1 MYYEFREGN
10 AILEK
15 AKEAIENK
23 KDFRIGDIHF
33 AYSKGFEE
41 YCVFELDHPTMFI
54 HGNFKLDLE
63 PVLDYRSD
71 ELKGYRIMA
80 RAGMDFGSE
89 VSASIYINEGEFV
102 CH

>member
-33 AYSKGFEE
+33 ACSKGFEE

-80 RAGMDFGSE
+80 RAGMDFMSE

>member
-1 MYYEFREGN
+1 MYYDFREGN

-33 AYSKGFEE
+33 VYSKGFED

-54 HGNFKLDLE
+54 HGNFDLDLE
-63 PVLDYRSD
+63 PVLDHRSD

-80 RAGMDFGSE
+80 KAGMDFRND
-89 VSASIYINEGEFV
+89 VRASVYINSGEFV

>member
-15 AKEAIENK
+15 AKKAIEDK
-23 KDFRIGDIHF
+23 KDFRIGEIYF
-33 AYSKGFEE
+33 AYSKGFGD

-54 HGNFKLDLE
+54 HGNFDLDLE
-63 PVLDYRSD
+63 PVTDNRTD
-71 ELKGYRIMA
+71 KLKGYRIMA
-80 RAGMDFGSE
+80 WAGMDFQSE
-89 VSASIYINEGEFV
+89 VRASIYINSGEFV

>member
-41 YCVFELDHPTMFI
+41 YCVFELDHPTIFV

-63 PVLDYRSD
+63 PVLDHRSD

-80 RAGMDFGSE
+80 KAGMDFRNE
-89 VSASIYINEGEFV
+89 VRASVYINSGEFV
-102 CH
+102 CY

>member
-15 AKEAIENK
+15 AKEAMENK
-23 KDFRIGDIHF
+23 KDFRIGDF
-33 AYSKGFEE
+33 FFVYNGGLED

-54 HGNFKLDLE
+54 HGDFDLSVE

-80 RAGMDFGSE
+80 KAGMDFRSE
-89 VSASIYINEGEFV
+89 VRASVYINSGEFR
-102 CH
+102 CI

>member
-80 RAGMDFGSE
+80 RAGMDFMSE

>member
-1 MYYEFREGN
+1 MYYDFREGN

-33 AYSKGFEE
+33 AYSKGFED

-54 HGNFKLDLE
+54 HGNFDLSVE

-71 ELKGYRIMA
+71 KLEGYRIMA
-80 RAGMDFGSE
+80 RAGMDFRNE
-89 VSASIYINEGEFV
+89 VSASIYINSGEFV

>member
-1 MYYEFREGN
+1 MYYEFREAY
-10 AILEK
+10 AICED

-41 YCVFELDHPTMFI
+41 YCVFELDHSTMFI
-54 HGNFKLDLE
+54 HKNFKLDLE
-63 PVLDYRSD
+63 PVINHRKSKLD
-71 ELKGYRIMA
+71 GYRIEA
-80 RAGMDFGSE
+80 NAGMDFRNE
-89 VSASIYINEGEFV
+89 VRASIYINSGEFV

>member
-23 KDFRIGDIHF
+23 KDFRIGDF
-33 AYSKGFEE
+33 FFVYNGGLED

-63 PVLDYRSD
+63 PVINHRKSKLD
-71 ELKGYRIMA
+71 GYRIEA
-80 RAGMDFGSE
+80 NAGMDFRSE
-89 VSASIYINEGEFV
+89 VRASIYINSGEFV

>member
-1 MYYEFREGN
+1 MYYDFREGN

-80 RAGMDFGSE
+80 RAGMDFMSE

>member
-1 MYYEFREGN
+1 MYYEFREAY

-33 AYSKGFEE
+33 AYSKGFED

-80 RAGMDFGSE
+80 KAGMDFRSE
-89 VSASIYINEGEFV
+89 VRASVYINSGEFV

>member
-1 MYYEFREGN
+1 MYYDFREGN

-33 AYSKGFEE
+33 VHSKGFED

-54 HGNFKLDLE
+54 HGNFDLDLE
-63 PVLDYRSD
+63 PVLDHRSD

-80 RAGMDFGSE
+80 KAGMDFRNE
-89 VSASIYINEGEFV
+89 VRASIYIESGEFV
-102 CH
+102 CY

>member
-1 MYYEFREGN
+1 MYYDFREGN

-41 YCVFELDHPTMFI
+41 YCVFELEHPTIFV

-71 ELKGYRIMA
+71 KLEGYRIMA
-80 RAGMDFGSE
+80 RAGMGFGNE
-89 VSASIYINEGEFV
+89 VSASIYINSGEFV

>member
-1 MYYEFREGN
+1 MYYEFREAY
-10 AILEK
+10 AICED

-33 AYSKGFEE
+33 VYSKGFED

-63 PVLDYRSD
+63 PVINHRKSKLD
-71 ELKGYRIMA
+71 GYRIEA
-80 RAGMDFGSE
+80 NAGMDFRSE
-89 VSASIYINEGEFV
+89 VRASIYINSGEFV

>member
-1 MYYEFREGN
+1 MYYEFREAY
-10 AILEK
+10 AICED

-33 AYSKGFEE
+33 VYSKGFED

-80 RAGMDFGSE
+80 KAGMDFRSE
-89 VSASIYINEGEFV
+89 VRASVYINSGEFR
-102 CH
+102 CI